1 MPARTGAEYIAGLQQ
16 RHPDIYMQGE
26 QAGLQDSIH
35 TVTQAADTSE
45 FITADMAKLN
55 QTSTEL
61 KTISTRLKDEAT
73 ALGTVGH
80 DLQKTIAW
88 FKV

>member
-1 MPARTGAEYIAGLQQ
+1 MTTFDIASITAQT
-16 RHPDIYMQGE
+16 
-26 QAGLQDSIH
+26 ATGLQDSIQ

-45 FITADMAKLN
+45 FITADMSKLN
-55 QTSTEL
+55 QSGTEL
-61 KTISTRLKDEAT
+61 ETISARLQDEAT